1 MNPGKLLS
9 PRHSPSC
16 GPLKQQQLGD
26 QDERHPG
33 PRRASEQKRAMAARI
48 AASSFSSAPSSPRL
62 ERRGA
67 PGSKREPTTEEVRPA
82 RTSSPRFLLVLKSRA
97 AALFDRGCS
106 KMGTSRSVA
115 GRSHALFETCCGGGL
130 WLLVRAS
137 GGTRWTEAILKC
149 FSGPFCPR
157 SHRCCASTLPIQNA
171 RQPSWAFCCALGG
184 WWLGRCGVAGAPVV
198 HLRGGQEPNVGRG
211 AVYTGIFVG
220 TLATYAPIP
229 AVFFSFSLLLS
240 TSGRALVMLGPGAA
254 HGCPPLSGAC
264 HRGAHQ
270 QKKTG
275 GDPKSHVGAPGHY
288 CSRGARRGVFF
299 LLLPDAGALMGRRAL
314 GVASRGGA
322 HPKWP
327 L

>member
-1 MNPGKLLS
+1 MS

-115 GRSHALFETCCGGGL
+115 GRSHALFKTCCGGGL

-149 FSGPFCPR
+149 FSRPFCPR
-157 SHRCCASTLPIQNA
+157 SHRCCASTLAIRNA
-171 RQPSWAFCCALGG
+171 RQPSSAFCCALAG
-184 WWLGRCGVAGAPVV
+184 WWLGRCGVAGAPGA
-198 HLRGGQEPNVGRG
+198 HLQGGQGPNVGRG

-220 TLATYAPIP
+220 TLATYLA
-229 AVFFSFSLLLS
+229 
-240 TSGRALVMLGPGAA
+240 VMLVWLNEKAIF
-254 HGCPPLSGAC
+254 
-264 HRGAHQ
+264 
-270 QKKTG
+270 
-275 GDPKSHVGAPGHY
+275 
-288 CSRGARRGVFF
+288 CSAFSRVVFDG
-299 LLLPDAGALMGRRAL
+299 LL
-314 GVASRGGA
+314 
-322 HPKWP
+322 
-327 L
+327 

>member
-1 MNPGKLLS
+1 MS

-67 PGSKREPTTEEVRPA
+67 PGSKREPTTEKVRPA

-106 KMGTSRSVA
+106 KIGTSRSFA

-157 SHRCCASTLPIQNA
+157 SHRCCASTLAIRNA
-171 RQPSWAFCCALGG
+171 RQPSSAFCCALAG
-184 WWLGRCGVAGAPVV
+184 WWLGRCGVAGAPGA
-198 HLRGGQEPNVGRG
+198 HLQGGQGPNVGWS
-211 AVYTGIFVG
+211 AFYTGIFG
-220 TLATYAPIP
+220 NTLATYAPIP
-229 AVFFSFSLLLS
+229 AVIFSFSLLLS
-240 TSGRALVMLGPGAA
+240 TPDPGPGCTWP
-254 HGCPPLSGAC
+254 GCSSWVPTRISNPRL
-264 HRGAHQ
+264 RGTQA
-270 QKKTG
+270 QKPRPRSEK
-275 GDPKSHVGAPGHY
+275 PWRWA
-288 CSRGARRGVFF
+288 
-299 LLLPDAGALMGRRAL
+299 
-314 GVASRGGA
+314 
-322 HPKWP
+322 WP
-327 L
+327 

>member
-1 MNPGKLLS
+1 LLCVLPFASCANEPGEIVVSS
-9 PRHSPSC
+9 PQPVLRPT
-16 GPLKQQQLGD
+16 
-26 QDERHPG
+26 ETATARRPG
-33 PRRASEQKRAMAARI
+33 R
-48 AASSFSSAPSSPRL
+48 AASRAPTRMRAKTGEGDSVRGKPVSSAPSSPRL

-67 PGSKREPTTEEVRPA
+67 PGSKREPTTEKVRPA

-106 KMGTSRSVA
+106 KIGTSRSFA

-157 SHRCCASTLPIQNA
+157 SHRCCASTLAIRNA
-171 RQPSWAFCCALGG
+171 RQPSSAFCCALGG

-240 TSGRALVMLGPGAA
+240 TSGRALVMPGPGDSTPA
-254 HGCPPLSGAC
+254 
-264 HRGAHQ
+264 
-270 QKKTG
+270 K
-275 GDPKSHVGAPGHY
+275 
-288 CSRGARRGVFF
+288 
-299 LLLPDAGALMGRRAL
+299 LPDLST
-314 GVASRGGA
+314 V
-322 HPKWP
+322 
-327 L
+327 

>member
-67 PGSKREPTTEEVRPA
+67 PGSKREPTTEKVRPA

-106 KMGTSRSVA
+106 KIGTSLSFA
-115 GRSHALFETCCGGGL
+115 CRSHALFETCCGGGL

-184 WWLGRCGVAGAPVV
+184 WWLGRCGVAGAPGA
-198 HLRGGQEPNVGRG
+198 HLQGGQGPNVGRG
-211 AVYTGIFVG
+211 AVYTGIFG
-220 TLATYAPIP
+220 DTLATYAPIP
-229 AVFFSFSLLLS
+229 AVFFLFPCSF
-240 TSGRALVMLGPGAA
+240 RRQAGPWLCLAQA
-254 HGCPPLSGAC
+254 RLM
-264 HRGAHQ
+264 GAHPYQ
-270 QKKTG
+270 GPAIAGHTSKKKQAEIRKAMSVRLAIIAAEG
-275 GDPKSHVGAPGHY
+275 
-288 CSRGARRGVFF
+288 RGGVFF
-299 LLLPDAGALMGRRAL
+299 SSSSLT
-314 GVASRGGA
+314 RG
-322 HPKWP
+322 P
-327 L
+327 

>member
-106 KMGTSRSVA
+106 KMGTSLSVA
-115 GRSHALFETCCGGGL
+115 CRSHALFETCCGGGL
-130 WLLVRAS
+130 WLLVRAR
-137 GGTRWTEAILKC
+137 GDTRWTEPILKC

-157 SHRCCASTLPIQNA
+157 SHRCCASTLAIRNA
-171 RQPSWAFCCALGG
+171 RQPSSAFCCALAG
-184 WWLGRCGVAGAPVV
+184 WWLGRCGVAGAPGA
-198 HLRGGQEPNVGRG
+198 HLQGGQGPNVGWR
-211 AVYTGIFVG
+211 AFYTGIFG
-220 TLATYAPIP
+220 NTLATY
-229 AVFFSFSLLLS
+229 
-240 TSGRALVMLGPGAA
+240 SGRYAGLGE
-254 HGCPPLSGAC
+254 
-264 HRGAHQ
+264 R
-270 QKKTG
+270 
-275 GDPKSHVGAPGHY
+275 KSN
-288 CSRGARRGVFF
+288 F
-299 LLLPDAGALMGRRAL
+299 LR
-314 GVASRGGA
+314 
-322 HPKWP
+322 
-327 L
+327 

>member
-67 PGSKREPTTEEVRPA
+67 PGSKREPTTEKVRPA

-97 AALFDRGCS
+97 AALFDR
-106 KMGTSRSVA
+106 
-115 GRSHALFETCCGGGL
+115 
-130 WLLVRAS
+130 
-137 GGTRWTEAILKC
+137 
-149 FSGPFCPR
+149 
-157 SHRCCASTLPIQNA
+157 
-171 RQPSWAFCCALGG
+171 
-184 WWLGRCGVAGAPVV
+184 
-198 HLRGGQEPNVGRG
+198 
-211 AVYTGIFVG
+211 
-220 TLATYAPIP
+220 APIP

-240 TSGRALVMLGPGAA
+240 TSGRALVMHGPGAA

>member
-1 MNPGKLLS
+1 MS

-67 PGSKREPTTEEVRPA
+67 PGSKREPTTEKVRPA

-106 KMGTSRSVA
+106 KMGTSLSFA
-115 GRSHALFETCCGGGL
+115 CRSHALFETCCGGGL

-157 SHRCCASTLPIQNA
+157 SHRCCASTLAIRNA
-171 RQPSWAFCCALGG
+171 RQPSSAFCCALGG

-229 AVFFSFSLLLS
+229 AVFFLFPCSF
-240 TSGRALVMLGPGAA
+240 RRQAGPWLCLAQA
-254 HGCPPLSGAC
+254 RLM
-264 HRGAHQ
+264 GAHPYQ
-270 QKKTG
+270 GPAIAGHTSKKKQAEIRKAMSVRLAIIAAEG
-275 GDPKSHVGAPGHY
+275 
-288 CSRGARRGVFF
+288 RGGVFF
-299 LLLPDAGALMGRRAL
+299 SSSSLT
-314 GVASRGGA
+314 RG
-322 HPKWP
+322 P
-327 L
+327 

>member
-106 KMGTSRSVA
+106 KIGTSRSFA

-157 SHRCCASTLPIQNA
+157 SHRCCASTLAIRNA
-171 RQPSWAFCCALGG
+171 RQPSSAFCCALAG
-184 WWLGRCGVAGAPVV
+184 WWLGRCGVAGAPGA
-198 HLRGGQEPNVGRG
+198 HLQGGQGPNVGRG
-211 AVYTGIFVG
+211 AVYTGIFG
-220 TLATYAPIP
+220 DTLATYAPIP
-229 AVFFSFSLLLS
+229 AVFFLFPCSFRRQAGPWLCLAQARLMGSHPHQGPAIAGH
-240 TSGRALVMLGPGAA
+240 TSKEQRKTGRDPIAMSVGLAVIAAAGTKGAFFPT
-254 HGCPPLSGAC
+254 PPL
-264 HRGAHQ
+264 Q
-270 QKKTG
+270 G
-275 GDPKSHVGAPGHY
+275 GLVN
-288 CSRGARRGVFF
+288 
-299 LLLPDAGALMGRRAL
+299 
-314 GVASRGGA
+314 
-322 HPKWP
+322 
-327 L
+327 

>member
-67 PGSKREPTTEEVRPA
+67 PGSKREPTTEKVRPA

-106 KMGTSRSVA
+106 KMGTSLSFA
-115 GRSHALFETCCGGGL
+115 CRSHALFETCCGGGL

-157 SHRCCASTLPIQNA
+157 SHRCCASTLAIRNA
-171 RQPSWAFCCALGG
+171 RQPSSAFCCALGG

-229 AVFFSFSLLLS
+229 AVFFLFPCSF
-240 TSGRALVMLGPGAA
+240 RRQAGPWLCLAQA
-254 HGCPPLSGAC
+254 RLM
-264 HRGAHQ
+264 GAHPYQ
-270 QKKTG
+270 GPAIAGHTSKK
-275 GDPKSHVGAPGHY
+275 KQAEIRKAMSVRLAIIAAEGH
-288 CSRGARRGVFF
+288 GGVFF
-299 LLLPDAGALMGRRAL
+299 SSSSLT
-314 GVASRGGA
+314 RG
-322 HPKWP
+322 P
-327 L
+327 

>member
-97 AALFDRGCS
+97 
-106 KMGTSRSVA
+106 
-115 GRSHALFETCCGGGL
+115 
-130 WLLVRAS
+130 
-137 GGTRWTEAILKC
+137 
-149 FSGPFCPR
+149 
-157 SHRCCASTLPIQNA
+157 
-171 RQPSWAFCCALGG
+171 
-184 WWLGRCGVAGAPVV
+184 
-198 HLRGGQEPNVGRG
+198 
-211 AVYTGIFVG
+211 

>member
-115 GRSHALFETCCGGGL
+115 GRPHALFKTCCGGGL
-130 WLLVRAS
+130 RLMGAHPYQGPAIAGHTSKKKQAEIRKAMSVRL
-137 GGTRWTEAILKC
+137 AIIAAE
-149 FSGPFCPR
+149 G
-157 SHRCCASTLPIQNA
+157 
-171 RQPSWAFCCALGG
+171 
-184 WWLGRCGVAGAPVV
+184 
-198 HLRGGQEPNVGRG
+198 RGG
-211 AVYTGIFVG
+211 
-220 TLATYAPIP
+220 
-229 AVFFSFSLLLS
+229 VFFSSSSL
-240 TSGRALVMLGPGAA
+240 TRGP
-254 HGCPPLSGAC
+254 
-264 HRGAHQ
+264 
-270 QKKTG
+270 
-275 GDPKSHVGAPGHY
+275 
-288 CSRGARRGVFF
+288 
-299 LLLPDAGALMGRRAL
+299 
-314 GVASRGGA
+314 
-322 HPKWP
+322 
-327 L
+327 